1 MGPRRITGRA
11 PNRQKVSVPALSN
24 QKHERFAQAMSLP
37 GSEQVPAYI
46 AAGFG
51 GKTKRTQESNASVL
65 MRREDIKARIKEI
78 KADRERDLAVSVDRV
93 VRELGPL
100 EGMVTRA
107 GRAKLH
113 IEVLGEIRQIMKERG
128 ADPELTN
135 IPGGKLGHLVVTARN
150 KDGTI
155 KKTAVDTKLIGE
167 LRAESEYVARE
178 LGQWVEKRDD
188 ELTIKHLSDMPDEV
202 LAEFIA
208 VLEAEAEKAKLNGV
222 KPAQALVLRKQDPG
236 DEEPT
241 GAGDPVVEYSK
252 G

>member
-1 MGPRRITGRA
+1 M
-11 PNRQKVSVPALSN
+11 PALSN
-24 QKHERFAQAMSLP
+24 QKHERFAQQMALP
-37 GSEQVPAYI
+37 GAEQVPAYI

-51 GKTKRTQESNASVL
+51 GKSKRTQESNASVL
-65 MRREDIKARIKEI
+65 MRRDDIKSRIKEI

-128 ADPELTN
+128 ADPELQH
-135 IPGGKLGHLVVTARN
+135 IPGGKLGHMVVTARN
-150 KDGTI
+150 KDGTV

-167 LRAESEYVARE
+167 LRAESEYIARE

-208 VLEAEAEKAKLNGV
+208 VLEAEAAKIEKLNGV
-222 KPAQALVLRKQDPG
+222 KPEQALLLTKKETDA
-236 DEEPT
+236 EPLEGGT
-241 GAGDPVVEYSK
+241 APVEYSA

>member
-1 MGPRRITGRA
+1 
-11 PNRQKVSVPALSN
+11 VPGLSN
-24 QKHERFAQAMSLP
+24 QKHERFAQAMAMP
-37 GSEQVPAYI
+37 GAEQVPAYI

-65 MRREDIKARIKEI
+65 MRREDIKARIKDI
-78 KADRERDLAVSVDRV
+78 KAERDRDLAVSVDRV

-100 EGMVTRA
+100 EGMVTRT

-113 IEVLGEIRQIMKERG
+113 IEVLGEIRQIMKERA
-128 ADPELTN
+128 ADPELAS

-150 KDGTI
+150 KDGSI

-167 LRAESEYVARE
+167 LRSESEYVARE

-188 ELTIKHLSDMPDEV
+188 ELTIRHLSDMPDEV

-208 VLEAEAEKAKLNGV
+208 ALEAEVEKTKL
-222 KPAQALVLRKQDPG
+222 KQPETLQLLRKDPD

-241 GAGDPVVEYSK
+241 GAGDPVVEYSAD
-252 G
+252 

>member
-1 MGPRRITGRA
+1 
-11 PNRQKVSVPALSN
+11 VPALSN

-37 GSEQVPAYI
+37 GAEQVPAYI

-51 GKTKRTQESNASVL
+51 GKSKRTQESNASVL
-65 MRREDIKARIKEI
+65 MRRDDIKGRIKEI

-113 IEVLGEIRQIMKERG
+113 VEVLGEIRQIMRERG
-128 ADPELTN
+128 ADPELEN
-135 IPGGKLGHLVVTARN
+135 IPGGKLGHIVVTKRN

-155 KKTAVDTKLIGE
+155 KLTAVDTKLIGE
-167 LRAESEYVARE
+167 LRAESEYIARE

-208 VLEAEAEKAKLNGV
+208 ALEAQAEKDKLQQGL
-222 KPAQALVLRKQDPG
+222 KPGQALLLQKKDD
-236 DEEPT
+236 DEEPPEGGT
-241 GAGDPVVEYSK
+241 PPVAEYS
-252 G
+252 